1 MKIVKNLGMYFD
13 RFLTF
18 ESHIDMLHRK
28 VTGTLIYLYRVKDL
42 FEPKTRIIVVQS
54 LSLSL
59 INYCF
64 VVWGSTNNFHLS
76 RVQKLM
82 NFAARVA
89 IGTVRKYEHI
99 SPFLDELGWLR
110 VKNKYKY
117 DVCVLVFKVLRN
129 LLPNCLYNFENVNH
143 VTQRSTRQADKLLV
157 RRARTDIGSRE
168 MDIRGPS
175 LWNTLP
181 CEIRNAGSL
190 PAFKNNLKRHLLE
203 EYQ

>member
-1 MKIVKNLGMYFD
+1 
-13 RFLTF
+13 
-18 ESHIDMLHRK
+18 MLHRK
-28 VTGTLIYLYRVKDL
+28 VTGTLMYLNRVKDS

-54 LSLSL
+54 LALSL

-64 VVWGSTNNFHLS
+64 VVWGLTSNFHLN

-99 SPFLDELGWLR
+99 SPFLDELRWLK

-117 DVCVLVFKVLRN
+117 NVCVLVFKILRN
-129 LLPNCLYNFENVNH
+129 LLPNCLYNLENVNDI
-143 VTQRSTRQADKLLV
+143 TQRSTRQADKLLV
-157 RRARTDIGSRE
+157 RRARTDMGNRE
-168 MDIRGPS
+168 IDIRGPS

-181 CEIRNAGSL
+181 REIRNAGSL
-190 PAFKNNLKRHLLE
+190 PTFKNNLKKHLLE
-203 EYQ
+203 YQ